1 MTRVDKATV
10 DEPRPADPAVR
21 SRVATASAA
30 TTGTDAHI
38 EDQVVL
44 LYLKFNLPELK
55 VACRLRG
62 LAVGGIK
69 GDLLR
74 RLAERPGGPSPAQAK
89 QILKTRLVLMQKG
102 LDYALSVN
110 DTVNRKD
117 ARAVLSSA
125 RTRLSQ
131 RS

>member
-1 MTRVDKATV
+1 MNRVDTATV

-21 SRVATASAA
+21 NRGATASAA
-30 TTGTDAHI
+30 TTGTGAHV
-38 EDQVVL
+38 EDQLVL

-89 QILKTRLVLMQKG
+89 HILKTRLVLMQKG
-102 LDYALSVN
+102 PDYALSVN
-110 DTVNRKD
+110 DTVSREA
-117 ARAVLSSA
+117 ARDWLSSA
-125 RTRLSQ
+125 QTRLSQ